1 MTCWNCSGACSSFV
15 YLKRLLQTTDVLALS
30 EHWLYDD
37 SLSFLDTLDFNFECF
52 AKSSNLND
60 LNTRWR
66 RGQGGVAILWRKIVL
81 CQIFTFKSD
90 RVIGIKLKGDFGL
103 VICSVYFPSSNRS
116 LSEFKETLQQLE
128 QFCYQQKVN
137 GEYVVMMGDFNAHL
151 TVLRSNQTM
160 NARGRLLQG
169 MVSRLKLC
177 ALHTSELCTGPINT
191 YVSTCGTSVVDYI
204 IVDNCLKPLVR
215 QIEVVNE
222 EPDNTAFH
230 LPIAATIKVDN
241 SWGENL
247 SSNVPDKRIAWSK
260 CTSDN
265 IAMYC
270 ETLLELLPP
279 CNGVLLDTP
288 TKIDDQVLRLG
299 QTMIAAD
306 RSLPGS
312 VYNNK
317 IKPYWSKKLNRFKKI
332 SREKFRYWKAEG
344 RPRGLQYPSYVEYKR
359 AKSTYRR
366 EQRNL
371 AQRSEQD
378 EFDEISRA
386 SEIDNVRFWR
396 YINRKRSKGRK
407 KSMTLEIDGKTISN
421 PKELSSL
428 WAKYYES
435 LFTPSGAFNEAFKDH
450 IDSEVERL
458 VACDVPYDF
467 ILDDPVTVEEIRC
480 VLTKLP
486 SGKAPGHDGIFY
498 EHIKL
503 AGDIMVTYLV
513 QLFNSIIKRE
523 YIPWSFKLGVKIPIP
538 KGRKTGVYTF
548 DDYRGISLLTSFNK
562 IMERL
567 VLLRIQKKP
576 KCTLHNLQGA
586 YRSEQDALT
595 TAFITDETI
604 KHCCEEKDKVYVCYI
619 DITKAFDKLWIN
631 GMLYKLFQS
640 VGISGKC
647 LRIIKL
653 WYTGMREMVC
663 IDGNYSKCY
672 NILQGTRQGGVL
684 SPWLFTVFV
693 NDLISIL
700 QRTGLGIVIHD
711 MYYGSPMFADD
722 LTMLSRLKSGL
733 DQMLKS
739 LHDYSLLWRITFNQ
753 KKTVVMVWGEKKPD
767 KHNLGNSSVVSW

>member
-1 MTCWNCSGACSSFV
+1 
-15 YLKRLLQTTDVLALS
+15 
-30 EHWLYDD
+30 
-37 SLSFLDTLDFNFECF
+37 
-52 AKSSNLND
+52 
-60 LNTRWR
+60 
-66 RGQGGVAILWRKIVL
+66 
-81 CQIFTFKSD
+81 
-90 RVIGIKLKGDFGL
+90 
-103 VICSVYFPSSNRS
+103 
-116 LSEFKETLQQLE
+116 
-128 QFCYQQKVN
+128 
-137 GEYVVMMGDFNAHL
+137 
-151 TVLRSNQTM
+151 
-160 NARGRLLQG
+160 
-169 MVSRLKLC
+169 
-177 ALHTSELCTGPINT
+177 
-191 YVSTCGTSVVDYI
+191 
-204 IVDNCLKPLVR
+204 
-215 QIEVVNE
+215 
-222 EPDNTAFH
+222 
-230 LPIAATIKVDN
+230 
-241 SWGENL
+241 
-247 SSNVPDKRIAWSK
+247 
-260 CTSDN
+260 
-265 IAMYC
+265 
-270 ETLLELLPP
+270 
-279 CNGVLLDTP
+279 
-288 TKIDDQVLRLG
+288 
-299 QTMIAAD
+299 
-306 RSLPGS
+306 
-312 VYNNK
+312 
-317 IKPYWSKKLNRFKKI
+317 
-332 SREKFRYWKAEG
+332 
-344 RPRGLQYPSYVEYKR
+344 
-359 AKSTYRR
+359 
-366 EQRNL
+366 
-371 AQRSEQD
+371 
-378 EFDEISRA
+378 
-386 SEIDNVRFWR
+386 
-396 YINRKRSKGRK
+396 
-407 KSMTLEIDGKTISN
+407 MTLEIDGKTISN
-421 PKELSSL
+421 PKQLSSL

-435 LFTPSGAFNEAFKDH
+435 LFTPSRAFNEAFKDH
-450 IDSEVERL
+450 TDSEVERL
-458 VACDVPYDF
+458 VGCDVPYDF

-548 DDYRGISLLTSFNK
+548 DDYRGISASFNK

-567 VLLRIQKKP
+567 VLLRIQEKP

-722 LTMLSRLKSGL
+722 LTMLSRLKFGL

-753 KKTVVMVWGEKKPD
+753 KKTVVMVFGERKAD
-767 KHNLGNSSVVSW
+767 KHNLGNSRVWSLGNMKLSEKLVWKNLGKIWHVDRKSVEPVEDAVKKGYMAGAELAGAGCRCQGVNPVIACRMWKRVVLPKMLYGCELWQFNKQNILQLEKCQNVFVRIIEGLLPGTSASAARGLLGLWSVEGEIEKRKLYFLERLVNSSTYLAHRKLLLIRFLRWKYRQKEATGFVPDVMNAAWKHDLWTYIEEFLNHGTFPPKRQWNRAVFAAIQATEERCWQERLALKGMERYLRIHSKLKPLCWFTLLRRYPTLNGPITTVVRLLCNSFMVNGERMNTCLAPGLCHGCNRTYLDPVAHIILNCRRSQDQRARFWDRLLDSMPLEFYSYFLQMDDEDMLDVLFGKITALSNEFVDDFMLRSAYYIDGCVRDTVLIIVS